1 MSHPI
6 EKHWAVNGPVAF
18 ALWPLSWLYCGLA
31 RWRRKRLERERQ
43 PIMNPSYPA
52 RRVLVVVV
60 GNITVGGTGKTPMVI
75 WLEALLRAHGY
86 TPGIVSRGYGGSKI
100 QTAQRVTSSS
110 DTREV
115 GDESVVMA
123 RRTNS
128 PVWVC
133 ADRRG
138 AIEAL
143 LNHAPKTDIIISD
156 DGLQHYRMPR
166 DMEIVMV
173 DGVKRFGNQLCLPAG
188 PLRESMKRLEEV
200 DFRVVTGI
208 LAEEGEYTMDV
219 EGTEVVNLAH
229 GTHVLPLSDFE
240 GEEVH
245 AVAGLGNPER
255 FFHQLEQQGLRVQR
269 HVFPDHHAFSARD
282 LDFGDG
288 KKVIMTE
295 KDAVK
300 CALFADEHHW
310 YLPIKARPD
319 AAFAPALIGRL
330 KEIQRG

>member
-1 MSHPI
+1 MTHPI
-6 EKHWAVNGPVAF
+6 EKHWLINGPVAF

-31 RWRRKRLERERQ
+31 SWRRRYLEKRRE
-43 PIMNPSYPA
+43 PLVHPTLPGKK
-52 RRVLVVVV
+52 VLVLVV
-60 GNITVGGTGKTPMVI
+60 GNISVGGTGKTPMVI
-75 WLEALLRAHGY
+75 WLQALLRAHRY
-86 TPGIVSRGYGGSKI
+86 TPGIVSRGYGGGKI
-100 QTAQRVTSSS
+100 GVAQRVTSSS
-110 DTREV
+110 DTHDV
-115 GDESVVMA
+115 GDEAVVMA

-138 AIEAL
+138 AIDAL
-143 LNHAPKTDIIISD
+143 LAHAPDTDIIISD

-166 DMEIVMV
+166 DLEIVMV
-173 DGVKRFGNQLCLPAG
+173 DGVRRFGNQLCLPAG
-188 PLRESMKRLEEV
+188 PLREPVKRLREV

-229 GTHVLPLSDFE
+229 AARVLPIENLA

-255 FFHQLEQQGLRVQR
+255 FFRQLEHYGIVVQR
-269 HVFPDHHAFSARD
+269 HVYPDHHAYSARD
-282 LDFGDG
+282 LDFGDS

-300 CALFADEHHW
+300 CTVFANASHW
-310 YLPIKARPD
+310 YLPVKARPD